1 MATHSPSN
9 RAALRAFVVVT
20 LSLLVLMAGSLDLW
34 RIWHPIGV
42 FGYRLNGDEAVT
54 LIRDGFPAAKAGMQ
68 VGDTI
73 DLQST
78 PARYRFYA
86 AAGDTLAPGES
97 ITFGL
102 LHKGVRRMVTL
113 TATPQVNEQNEHLYA
128 AYRMAAVAV
137 AILFIILGAALVL
150 LRPSLMTWGF
160 FLFCLGDTPLA
171 FAIAEVLYPFPW
183 PYVFDTTFS
192 QLFGRN
198 ANPGTLG
205 IVGLLV
211 FALSFLNDPMKRWRS
226 WAIRLMPW
234 LFVILCGL
242 GTFTFYQQFWIGGP
256 PGQLLNQIALVI
268 TALWSLAVLYLFL
281 DTYVHARGEDKQ
293 RIRWVVVAFGLNLAI
308 QLVGALLFAGWPG
321 VPLWLLHVIVLSTII
336 VPLAVTYAVI
346 KHHVIDVSFVVS
358 RTLVYGIVSTV
369 VIGVFVLVEW
379 GAGAWLVSASPT
391 TSAVISIAV
400 ALGLGLSMRFL
411 YARVDGFVDA
421 VLFRKQ
427 FEARALVARMAAGLP
442 YAVSAEG
449 IADVLTRVAC
459 EKLQIASAALF
470 RQHDRGGFQC
480 EATHGWS
487 SGEQLQHSDF
497 QRLSVAFEGSTAP
510 LRLLNFS
517 FAASEC
523 LPRGAAAP
531 IVGLPL
537 HLRRQHAGFVL
548 YSGHVDGT
556 DLDPYERGLLVE
568 VAAAASRGYDAL
580 ELAARVEKA
589 NEARA
594 RAQAEKIETLKT
606 YNEAYERFVPSEF
619 LKFLD
624 KESIVSVRLGDHVLR
639 EMTVLFSDIRSFTS
653 ISERMTPEQI
663 FTFLNEYLHRVGPL
677 IRENGGFID
686 KYIGDAVMGLFPSK
700 PDDALRAAIALQ
712 REVRLFNRRLEDEG
726 LPAIA
731 AGVGM
736 HCGALMLGTIGERGR
751 MDTTVIADAVNTASR
766 LETATKLYRCSIL
779 LSRQTVEKLS
789 DPDQFMLR
797 SLGSVHVKGKASS
810 VEIYECYDADPA
822 ELVLHKR
829 ATRERFINAVAAFES
844 GGSAAALQAFT
855 AIVAANE
862 KDGPGAYFLERC
874 SEQIAAI

>member
-1 MATHSPSN
+1 MATPSPSN
-9 RAALRAFVVVT
+9 KAALRTFVVVA
-20 LSLLVLMAGSLDLW
+20 LSVLVLVAGTLDLR
-34 RIWHPIGV
+34 RIWSPIGV
-42 FGYRLNGDEAVT
+42 FGYISNGDGVVT
-54 LIRDGFPAAKAGMQ
+54 FVRDGFPAAKAGIR
-68 VGDTI
+68 VGDAI

-78 PARYRFYA
+78 PAHFRYYA
-86 AAGDTLAPGES
+86 AQGFVLTPGQS

-102 LHKGVRRMVTL
+102 IYKGVRRMVTL

-128 AYRMAAVAV
+128 AYRIAAVSV
-137 AILFIILGAALVL
+137 ALLYLILGAALVL

-160 FLFCLGDTPLA
+160 FLYCLGDTPFA
-171 FAIAEVLYPFPW
+171 FVVAQVLYPFPW
-183 PYVFDTTFS
+183 PYAFDSVFS
-192 QLFGRN
+192 QLFGTNVN
-198 ANPGTLG
+198 AGAVG
-205 IVGLLV
+205 IVGLLI
-211 FALSFLNDPMKRWRS
+211 FALCFLNDPMKRWRS
-226 WAIRLMPW
+226 SALRLMPW

-242 GTFTFYQQFWIGGP
+242 GIFTLYQRSWVGGP
-256 PGQLLNQIALVI
+256 PGEILNRIVFVI

-281 DTYVHARGEDKQ
+281 DTYAHARGENKQ

-308 QLVGALLFAGWPG
+308 QLVGALTVPVWPG
-321 VPLWLLHVIVLSTII
+321 VPIWLLHVIVLSTII
-336 VPLAVTYAVI
+336 VPLTVAYAVI
-346 KHHVIDVSFVVS
+346 KHRVIDVRFVVS
-358 RTLVYGIVSTV
+358 RTLVYGIVSTG
-369 VIGVFVLVEW
+369 VIGMFVLAEW
-379 GAGAWLVSASPT
+379 AAGAWLVNASPT
-391 TSAVISIAV
+391 TSVVIGIAV

-427 FEARALVARMAAGLP
+427 FEARALVVRMAAGLP
-442 YAVSAEG
+442 YAESSEG
-449 IADVLTRVAC
+449 IGDVLTRVVC
-459 EKLQIASAALF
+459 ENLQIASAALF
-470 RQHDRGGFQC
+470 RRYDGGGFQRG
-480 EATHGWS
+480 ATHGWA
-487 SGEQLQHSDF
+487 SGEQLQETDF

-517 FAASEC
+517 FTASEC

-537 HLRRQHAGFVL
+537 HIRRQHAGFVF

-556 DLDPYERGLLVE
+556 DLDPSERGLLVE
-568 VAAAASRGYDAL
+568 VATAAARGYDAL

-594 RAQAEKIETLKT
+594 QAQAETIETLKT
-606 YNEAYERFVPSEF
+606 YSEACERFVPGEF

-624 KESIVSVRLGDHVLR
+624 KESIVGVRLGDHVLR

-663 FTFLNEYLHRVGPL
+663 FAFLNEYLHRVGPL

-712 REVRLFNRRLEDEG
+712 REVRLFNRRLEDDG

-731 AGVGM
+731 AGVGV

-751 MDTTVIADAVNTASR
+751 MDTTVIADAVNTAAR

-789 DPDQFMLR
+789 DPDRFMLR

-822 ELVLHKR
+822 ERVMHKR
-829 ATRERFINAVAAFES
+829 ATRERFTNAVAAFE
-844 GGSAAALQAFT
+844 GGDSAAASEAFA
-855 AIVAANE
+855 AIVGANE
-862 KDGPGAYFLERC
+862 KDGPAAYFLERC